1 MAAKSILIDSMIVS
15 WGIRGEANPEQKH
28 LIEWTERF
36 LQQCETDRVR
46 IFVPAP
52 VVAESL
58 LRVPL
63 AEHEHVTATFARHF
77 RILPF
82 DLAAAREFARIWM
95 EREPL
100 IRAEDLRGGIEPKKG
115 IYRFD
120 CQIVAIAVSRKVDC
134 IYSHDSDVRRF
145 AGGEIDVREVPEPA
159 PEQGKLPLA

>member
-1 MAAKSILIDSMIVS
+1 MPAKSILIDSMIVS
-15 WGIRGEANPEQKH
+15 WGIRGEANPEQQH
-28 LIEWTERF
+28 LIDWTERF

-52 VVAESL
+52 IVAESL

-82 DLAAAREFARIWM
+82 DLAAAREFARIWI
-95 EREPL
+95 EREPH

-145 AGGEIDVREVPEPA
+145 AGGEIEVCEIPPPPE
-159 PEQGKLPLA
+159 EQVPLL